1 MAHILLS
8 GVQGELPGIMIQVV
22 SLLMI
27 HPTWISTRVILPP
40 KTRKQTKT
48 KHETTDS
55 DGVFILMECFQD
67 IFSAN
72 EGQ

>member
-1 MAHILLS
+1 MLN
-8 GVQGELPGIMIQVV
+8 V
-22 SLLMI
+22 
-27 HPTWISTRVILPP
+27 
-40 KTRKQTKT
+40 KTKT

-67 IFSAN
+67 MFSAN